1 VIYRKVSNIFCNIKV
16 EFLDGASMLEH
27 RGLRFLRIGAL
38 TVFCW
43 PTLTLLNPQFVAST
57 DPASISKSVKPLTVL
72 IETEGENGSGVLIAQ
87 AGGRYKVL
95 TAAHVLADRQRTY
108 RITTAKDGQQHQLI
122 PSSIK
127 SFSDNVDLA
136 TVEFASSNSYNI
148 AKLGNSDNAA
158 EGSQAFVSG
167 FPRTTLAITSSVY
180 NFREGRVVAN
190 SPTPMVG
197 GYAII
202 YSARTLPGM
211 SGGGVFNANGEL
223 IAIHGRGDI
232 DATSQADEVNPNV
245 RFKTGNDLGIPIN
258 TFVKIAQKL
267 PSSEPI
273 VLAAQPPSTRRLSE
287 SSSMF
292 VQGVGLARK
301 RDHAGAI
308 QNFTQAI
315 AANRKFAAAYLNRGV
330 SKSEIGDEKGSLA
343 DQASSLAID
352 PNQSIAL
359 LNRGVVRYR
368 QGDKAGALQDYSAA
382 IKLQP
387 DDPIAYYNRAIVNA
401 ELQQSDAALADY
413 NKVIEYQPTFVAAY
427 YNRGILHMLLNKSA
441 EAFTDFDR
449 ALELQPNY
457 FQALLNRGNVKFQ
470 LGSGSGAV
478 TDYSRAIAIKPDYA
492 LAYVNRASAHLKLRN
507 TPAALQ
513 DLQKAAQ
520 LYQQQG
526 NSAKY
531 QESID
536 LYRKLGG
543 K

>member
-1 VIYRKVSNIFCNIKV
+1 
-16 EFLDGASMLEH
+16 MLEH
-27 RGLRFLRIGAL
+27 RGLGILKIGTLAAFL
-38 TVFCW
+38 W
-43 PTLTLLNPQFVAST
+43 PTLTIVSQQFAIST
-57 DPASISKSVKPLTVL
+57 DPASISKVVKPLTVL

-87 AGGRYKVL
+87 GNGRYKVL
-95 TAAHVLADRQRTY
+95 TAAHVLADRQKTY

-122 PSSIK
+122 SSSIK
-127 SFSDNVDLA
+127 SFSDSVDLA
-136 TVEFASSNSYNI
+136 TVEFSSNNSYNT

-190 SPTPMVG
+190 SSTPMAG

-223 IAIHGRGDI
+223 IAIHGRGDV
-232 DATSQADEVNPNV
+232 DAASQADEVNPNV

-273 VLAAQPPSTRRLSE
+273 ILAAQPPSTRQLSE

-292 VQGVGLARK
+292 VQGVGRARK
-301 RDHAGAI
+301 RDHTGAI
-308 QNFTQAI
+308 KNFTEAI
-315 AANRKFAAAYLNRGV
+315 SNNKRFAAAYLNRGV
-330 SKSEIGDEKGSLA
+330 SKSEIGDEQGSLA

-368 QGDKAGALQDYSAA
+368 QGDKAGALQDYTAA

-387 DDPIAYYNRAIVNA
+387 DDPVAYYNRAIVHA
-401 ELQQSDAALADY
+401 ELQQSASALADY
-413 NKVIEYQPTFVAAY
+413 GKVIEYQPRFVAAY
-427 YNRGILHMLLNKSA
+427 YNRGLLHLLLNKTA
-441 EAFTDFDR
+441 EAFTDFDQ
-449 ALELQPNY
+449 AIELKPNHP
-457 FQALLNRGNVKFQ
+457 QALLNRGNLKFQ
-470 LGSGSGAV
+470 LGSGSRAIS
-478 TDYSRAIAIKPDYA
+478 DYSQAITLKPDYA
-492 LAYVNRASAHLKLRN
+492 LAYTNRASAHLLLRS
-507 TPAALQ
+507 TPRALE
-513 DLQKAAQ
+513 DLKKAAQ

-526 NSAKY
+526 NAAKY
-531 QESID
+531 QEVID
-536 LYRKLGG
+536 RYHKLGG
-543 K
+543 T

>member
-1 VIYRKVSNIFCNIKV
+1 MKV
-16 EFLDGASMLEH
+16 EFLDRASMLEH
-27 RGLRFLRIGAL
+27 RGLGILKIGAL
-38 TVFCW
+38 TVFFW
-43 PTLTLLNPQFVAST
+43 PILTLINPPFVAST
-57 DPASISKSVKPLTVL
+57 DPASISKSIKPLTVL

-87 AGGRYKVL
+87 GGGRYKVL
-95 TAAHVLADRQRTY
+95 TAAHVLADRQKTY

-136 TVEFASSNSYNI
+136 TVEFASNNSYST

-158 EGSQAFVSG
+158 EGSLAFVSG

-180 NFREGRVVAN
+180 NFREGRVIAN
-190 SPTPMVG
+190 SAQPMAG

-211 SGGGVFNANGEL
+211 SGGGVFNDTGEL

-232 DATSQADEVNPNV
+232 DASSQADEVNPNV

-258 TFVKIAQKL
+258 TFVKIAKKL
-267 PSSEPI
+267 PEP
-273 VLAAQPPSTRRLSE
+273 VVVAAQPPSTRSFSE
-287 SSSMF
+287 SSNIF
-292 VQGVGLARK
+292 VRGVGRARK
-301 RDHAGAI
+301 QDHAGAV
-308 QNFTQAI
+308 QDFTKSI
-315 AANRKFAAAYLNRGV
+315 LTNRRFAAAYLNRGI
-330 SKSEIGDEKGSLA
+330 SKSELGDEPGSLA
-343 DQASSLAID
+343 DQAKSLELD

-368 QGDKAGALQDYSAA
+368 QGDKAGAIKDYTAA

-401 ELQQSDAALADY
+401 ELQQTSAAISDYD
-413 NKVIEYQPTFVAAY
+413 KVIEYQPRFTAAY
-427 YNRGILHMLLNKSA
+427 YNRGILHMQLGKKG

-449 ALELQPNY
+449 VLELQPKY
-457 FQALLNRGNVKFQ
+457 PQALLNRGNLKFQ
-470 LGSGSGAV
+470 LGNGSGAIS
-478 TDYSRAIAIKPDYA
+478 DYSRAIAIKPDYA
-492 LAYVNRASAHLKLRN
+492 LAYTNRASAHLLLRS
-507 TPAALQ
+507 TPRALE

-526 NSAKY
+526 NAAKY
-531 QESID
+531 QEVID
-536 LYRKLGG
+536 RYRKLDG

>member
-1 VIYRKVSNIFCNIKV
+1 
-16 EFLDGASMLEH
+16 MLEN
-27 RGLRFLRIGAL
+27 RGLGIVKIGTLAAFL
-38 TVFCW
+38 W
-43 PTLTLLNPQFVAST
+43 PTLTIISQQFAIST
-57 DPASISKSVKPLTVL
+57 DPASISKAVKPLTVL

-87 AGGRYKVL
+87 GKGRYKVL
-95 TAAHVLADRQRTY
+95 TAAHVLADRQKTY
-108 RITTAKDGQQHQLI
+108 QITTAKDGQQHQLI
-122 PSSIK
+122 SGSIK
-127 SFSDNVDLA
+127 SFADNIDLA
-136 TVEFASSNSYNI
+136 TVEFASNNSYNT
-148 AKLGNSDNAA
+148 AKIGNSDNAA

-190 SPTPMVG
+190 SPTPMAG

-211 SGGGVFNANGEL
+211 SGGGVFNAEGEL

-258 TFVKIAQKL
+258 TFVKIAKKL
-267 PSSEPI
+267 PGDEPI
-273 VLAAQPPSTRRLSE
+273 VLAAQPLSTRQLSE
-287 SSSMF
+287 SSNMF
-292 VQGVGLARK
+292 VQGVGRARK
-301 RDHAGAI
+301 RDHVGAI
-308 QNFTQAI
+308 KNFTQAI
-315 AANRKFAAAYLNRGV
+315 LANKKFAAAYLNRGV
-330 SKSEIGDEKGSLA
+330 SKSEIGDEQGSLA

-352 PNQSIAL
+352 PDQSIAL

-368 QGDKAGALQDYSAA
+368 QGDKAGALKDYSAA

-387 DDPIAYYNRAIVNA
+387 DDPVAYYNRAIVNA
-401 ELQQSDAALADY
+401 ELQQSEAALADY
-413 NKVIEYQPTFVAAY
+413 SKVIEYQPRFVAAY
-427 YNRGILHMLLNKSA
+427 YNRGILHVLLNKTA
-441 EAFTDFDR
+441 EAFDDFDQ
-449 ALELQPNY
+449 AIELQPNY
-457 FQALLNRGNVKFQ
+457 PQALLNRGNLKFQ
-470 LGSGSGAV
+470 LGSGSRAIS
-478 TDYSRAIAIKPDYA
+478 DYSKAIAIRPDYA
-492 LAYVNRASAHLKLRN
+492 LAYVNRASAYLKIRN

-531 QESID
+531 QEVID
-536 LYRKLGG
+536 RYRKLGG